1 MFGSKKIE
9 ENELTEDFTEAN
21 SLNDEVG
28 DQYSKAPE
36 SIITRSIKP
45 SVISEGFAI
54 NGDIKSE
61 GQLTVDGIINGD
73 ISVDNLIVG
82 VSGSVGGVINAKV
95 INVKG
100 ILSGKIYCQEITVGG
115 RSVVDGELTYSAIT
129 IQRGGIVKGNIKK
142 S

>member
-9 ENELTEDFTEAN
+9 KSELTEELIEAI
-21 SLNDEVG
+21 SLNEEAD
-28 DQYSKAPE
+28 DQYSTAFE
-36 SIITRSIKP
+36 SITAKNIKP
-45 SVISEGFAI
+45 SVISEGFTI

-61 GQLTVDGIINGD
+61 GQLTVEGAITGE
-73 ISVDNLIVG
+73 ISVDSLIVG

-100 ILSGKIYCQEITVGG
+100 SLSGKIYCQEITVGG
-115 RSVVDGELTYSAIT
+115 RSIVDGELTYSAIT

>member
-9 ENELTEDFTEAN
+9 ESKFTEELIEAD
-21 SLNDEVG
+21 SLIEEVD
-28 DQYSKAPE
+28 DQYSTALE
-36 SIITRSIKP
+36 SVTAKSIKP
-45 SVISEGFAI
+45 SVISEGFII

-61 GQLTVDGIINGD
+61 GQLTVEGSFIGD
-73 ISVDNLIVG
+73 ISVDSLIVG

-100 ILSGKIYCQEITVGG
+100 ILSGKIHCQEIIVGG
-115 RSVVDGELTYSAIT
+115 RSIVDGELTYSAIT
-129 IQRGGIVKGNIKK
+129 IQRGGIVKGDINQ

>member
-9 ENELTEDFTEAN
+9 DSEFTEEPIEAN
-21 SLNDEVG
+21 SLNDEAD
-28 DQYSKAPE
+28 DQYSTALEGVTAKN
-36 SIITRSIKP
+36 IKP
-45 SVISEGFAI
+45 SVISEGFTI

-61 GQLTVDGIINGD
+61 GQLTVEGSITGD

-82 VSGSVGGVINAKV
+82 VSGSVGGVINAKI

-100 ILSGKIYCQEITVGG
+100 ILSGKIHCQEIIVGG
-115 RSVVDGELTYSAIT
+115 RSIVDGELTYSAIT
-129 IQRGGIVKGNIKK
+129 IQRGGIVKGDINK